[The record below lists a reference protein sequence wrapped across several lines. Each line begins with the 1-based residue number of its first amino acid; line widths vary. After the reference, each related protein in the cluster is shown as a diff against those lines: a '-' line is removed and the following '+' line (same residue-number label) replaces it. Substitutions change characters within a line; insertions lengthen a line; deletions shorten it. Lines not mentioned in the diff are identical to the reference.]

1 MVPKGLEG
9 TSLRPLLD
17 DPGRAWKK
25 AAFSQ
30 YPRAY
35 TGNRHR
41 THGDI
46 MGYTIRTSAHRYVE
60 WRDWKSGRVEAR
72 ELYDHESD
80 PGEMRN
86 VAAEENYAGVL
97 DRHQAILKAGWKK
110 SLP

>member
-1 MVPKGLEG
+1 MFQDCSCCFQHGFVLSLNVDDFRTPRGLPK
-9 TSLRPLLD
+9 
-17 DPGRAWKK
+17 AQ
-25 AAFSQ
+25 A
-30 YPRAY
+30 
-35 TGNRHR
+35 
-41 THGDI
+41 
-46 MGYTIRTSAHRYVE
+46 
-60 WRDWKSGRVEAR
+60 RDWKSGKVEAR